1 MANVI
6 DDLNFRGLIKEY
18 SNEENVRKLFDTKQT
33 IYCGFDPSA
42 SSLHIGNFVMIS
54 ILMRLQRA
62 GHRIIALVGGATG
75 MIGDPS
81 GKSKERNLLT
91 KEGVKAN
98 TLAIKNQLERF
109 IDLSDPE
116 KGIIVN
122 NYDWIS
128 DISLL
133 DYLRDTAKFFP
144 INYMLNKDIVK
155 SRLETGISLTEFCY
169 MTLQSYD
176 FKYLHDK
183 YGCNLQI
190 GGNDQ
195 WGNLTAGLDF
205 IKKTEGEKTDV
216 ECMTAHLITRSDG
229 KKFGKSEDGALFLD
243 PNLTSPYKLYQFFY
257 NQSDEDSIKYIK
269 VFTFL
274 SKEEILEIEKEH
286 IANLGKRVAQKV
298 LAYEVTKIIHGKE
311 EADEAVHMS
320 EVLFSNDFKSLK
332 EKQIEEIFG
341 NYKIELSEELP
352 LEDLLIRIKASSS
365 KREAREFIKNGAVSI
380 NGEKQTDNMKILTRT
395 DALYNKYLIVRRG
408 KKNYYLVSFN

>member
-380 NGEKQTDNMKILTRT
+380 NCEKQTDNMKILTRT

>member
-205 IKKTEGEKTDV
+205 IKKTEGDKTDV

-243 PNLTSPYKLYQFFY
+243 SNLTSPYKLYQFFY

-286 IANLGKRVAQKV
+286 LANLGRRVAQRV

-408 KKNYYLVSFN
+408 KKNYYLVSLN

>member
-205 IKKTEGEKTDV
+205 IKKTEGDKTDV

-286 IANLGKRVAQKV
+286 LANLGRRVAQKV

-365 KREAREFIKNGAVSI
+365 KREAREFIKNGAVTI
-380 NGEKQTDNMKILTRT
+380 NGEKQTNNMKILTRT

>member
-91 KEGVKAN
+91 KEGVKPN

-133 DYLRDTAKFFP
+133 DYLLDTAKFFP
-144 INYMLNKDIVK
+144 INYMLIKDIVK

-205 IKKTEGEKTDV
+205 IKKTEGDKTDV

-286 IANLGKRVAQKV
+286 LANLGRRVAQKV

-408 KKNYYLVSFN
+408 KKNYYLVSLN

>member
-205 IKKTEGEKTDV
+205 IKKTEGDKTDV

-286 IANLGKRVAQKV
+286 LANLGRRVAQRV

-408 KKNYYLVSFN
+408 KKNYYLVSLN